1 MKKLFRSA
9 EGQITIFFATTMLV
23 VISFIAFIINIGI
36 FVKAKINL
44 QNAVDAAAFSGA
56 AVQARQ
62 LTNIAY
68 VNWEMRN
75 VYKEWMF
82 KYYVLG
88 NLNIED
94 VANGA
99 SGNTNFTMA
108 PYKLA
113 TNNAEDKY
121 NVPSVCLDFAQAGG
135 VSLCT
140 NYTVA
145 GLPRFEPVAVA
156 GATDETLNT
165 MMDTLV
171 AEKGKDCA
179 NRSAINY
186 SITAL
191 WAYNVKQ
198 NDSNALQLAAPQ
210 VASDRPGAFPTA
222 FELALRM
229 RNLEAQVNRAPY
241 SGICYATND
250 FNKDFCTSKIE
261 DVVASDRAAS
271 NERVLKA
278 FYSGFRNLGSEED
291 TELRA
296 SFTLTELPPRPFITE
311 IKNDLSTLLIPENAV
326 NARKKYYLDLKLM
339 TLNYATFFTQF
350 TQTSGNVNVGGGGS
364 SVTANTEGQCA
375 ATKTGLPVPGYPLG
389 FVKNPDVLTYYAVKG
404 QAKFIGLFNPF
415 DISDSKGITLTAL
428 AAAKPFGG
436 RIGPMLFDVTN
447 SLSSAVKPRRTNGTS
462 KFVSSAYT
470 TGVNLNSLVNQYGQP
485 ADPKVYQPG
494 SILPLSL
501 GPGGDFWLSK
511 PDQSVGGWVNEK
523 ELTFAAPNL
532 TYDYPNESFGSDSSY
547 FSQSDIQILDTS
559 DPLGINAGLYNG
571 DMFNKFAELLRNR
584 GGNVQ
589 PKDVDDAVL
598 MARAPTRY
606 DMNNYLIPTPEN
618 INASIGVDSFGII
631 TSEGAPIGDKGHII
645 YDLQL
650 YAPLYADDSDSL
662 FKEYGLVVEAIKGY
676 LLAQEV
682 AIQKYVESMKNTAEQ
697 IVNSPQSQSGATGK
711 NLALESAYLI
721 ADHLKDPSSPLPSCN
736 SLAGRFAFFYL
747 GAYAI
752 DIGMISN
759 KGCAVNQGETLVEM
773 MNQYFLERQDELK
786 EFYYGKY
793 VLPPGRGDNLFT
805 AYRPG
810 QSHDATGGIFTNFLR
825 NTSNKMW
832 RNFYSTKFSTVN
844 SFLLN
849 PKDTQASYT
858 RGNFTT
864 FSEGNYII
872 QAPTSQKQIVNGLDI
887 QKVGVELKNI
897 YH

>member
-1 MKKLFRSA
+1 MKKLISSA

-62 LTNIAY
+62 LTNIAHL
-68 VNWEMRN
+68 NWEMRN
-75 VYKEWMF
+75 TYKEWMF

-88 NLNIED
+88 NLNIDD

-99 SGNTNFTMA
+99 SGNTDFTMNSYA
-108 PYKLA
+108 LGTKSA
-113 TNNAEDKY
+113 KDVY

-135 VSLCT
+135 VSVCT
-140 NYTVA
+140 NYIVA

-171 AEKGKDCA
+171 SEKSKDCS

-191 WAYNVKQ
+191 WAYNVAQ
-198 NDSNALQLAAPQ
+198 NDTNILQQQAPQ
-210 VASDRPGAFPTA
+210 VASDRQGAFPTA

-250 FNKDFCTSKIE
+250 FNKDFCSKKIE
-261 DVVASDRAAS
+261 DLVAADRSPS

-278 FYSGFRNLGSEED
+278 FYSGFRNLGSAED

-296 SFTLTELPPRPFITE
+296 SFTLTELPPRPYRSE
-311 IKNDLSTLLIPENAV
+311 NEKSLSNLLIPTGSQAFN
-326 NARKKYYLDLKLM
+326 KYYLDLKLM
-339 TLNYATFFTQF
+339 TVNYATFYTQF
-350 TQTSGNVNVGGGGS
+350 TQTSGDVNVQGVAAG
-364 SVTANTEGQCA
+364 TEGQCA

-404 QAKFIGLFNPF
+404 EAKFVGLFNPF
-415 DISDSKGITLTAL
+415 DISDSRGITLTAF

-447 SLSSAVKPRRTNGTS
+447 SIQTAVKPRATSGTN
-462 KFVSSAYT
+462 KFVSSAFS
-470 TGVNLNSLVNQYGQP
+470 TGVNLGSLVNQYGEP
-485 ADPKVYQPG
+485 ADPSIYQAG

-501 GPGGDFWLSK
+501 GSGGDFWLS
-511 PDQSVGGWVNEK
+511 QATQTVGGWVDES
-523 ELTFAAPNL
+523 ELTFAVPNL
-532 TYDYPNESFGSDSSY
+532 TYDYPTDDTDYGSSGSY
-547 FSQSDIQILDTS
+547 FATQGIQILETS
-559 DPLGINAGLYNG
+559 DPTGLNGGLYNG
-571 DMFNKFAELLRNR
+571 DMFNKFADLLNNR
-584 GGNVQ
+584 GGNVT
-589 PKDVDDAVL
+589 PDDVNNAIM

-606 DMNNYLIPTPEN
+606 EMNNYLIPSPEY
-618 INASIGVDSFGII
+618 INQQNKVDSFGVI
-631 TSEGAPIGDKGHII
+631 TSEGVPVGDKGHMK
-645 YDLQL
+645 YRYHL

-662 FKEYGLVVEAIKGY
+662 YKSYGVVVDALQDY
-676 LLAQEV
+676 LQNQEV
-682 AIQKYVESMKNTAEQ
+682 AITKYIESMKNTAEQ
-697 IVNSPQSQSGATGK
+697 IAGDTNNISGATGK
-711 NLALESAYLI
+711 NLALESSKMI
-721 ADHLKDPSSPLPSCN
+721 SDHVGASPPTCN
-736 SLAGRFAFFYL
+736 SLAGKFAYFYL
-747 GAYAI
+747 GQHALN
-752 DIGMISN
+752 IGAVTDV
-759 KGCAVNQGETLVEM
+759 GCAVGGTLQDM
-773 MNQYFLERQDELK
+773 MNQYFTERADQLK
-786 EFYYGKY
+786 ESYYSDF
-793 VLPPGRGDNLFT
+793 VMPPGSGAEMFT

-810 QSHDATGGIFTNFLR
+810 RSHDAPSNDGVFKNFLR
-825 NTSNKMW
+825 GSTNNMW
-832 RNFYSTKFSTVN
+832 RNFYSTKFSSLN
-844 SFLLN
+844 SFLLT

-864 FSEGNYII
+864 FSEGNYTI
-872 QAPTSQKQIVNGLDI
+872 QAPHGQKQIVNGLDI
-887 QKVGVELKNI
+887 TSVGVKLKNI